1 MTEIPGKELTLIL
14 VMIFAMLILIPYLQ
28 SHTDKDITKM
38 LFGIRSKK
46 KDANPE
52 VKKARWKPKVHN
64 GTKNELTSFVAQL
77 LRFASKN
84 GMRLVAPGS
93 VSHNGE
99 TARLTAL
106 IIGPGGIVGA
116 YCLGFGGSITPGDLK
131 APAGK
136 TAPWRQKINGE
147 TKTFDNPLKVCE
159 EQQKLVLAAMEKA
172 GISAELTVVPVFTN
186 PQATLCSTP
195 AFVYTPKSF
204 VKYLKEHPSLKT
216 GNLDIHPTALTL
228 ADLAGIRNEKKSQ
241 KEKK

>member
-14 VMIFAMLILIPYLQ
+14 VMIFAMLILIPFLQ
-28 SHTDKDITKM
+28 SRTDKDIMQM

-46 KDANPE
+46 KNTGPE
-52 VKKARWKPKVHN
+52 AKKTKWKPKVHN

-77 LRFASKN
+77 LRFTSKN
-84 GMRLVAPGS
+84 GMRLVAPAS
-93 VSHNGE
+93 ISHNGE

-106 IIGPGGIVGA
+106 IVAPGGMVGA
-116 YCLGFGGSITPGDLK
+116 YCLGFGGSISPGDPK

-136 TAPWRQKINGE
+136 TAPWKQNINGE
-147 TKTFDNPLKVCE
+147 TKTFENPLKVCE
-159 EQQKLVLAAMEKA
+159 EQKKLVLAAMEKA

-204 VKYLKEHPSLKT
+204 IGYLKEHAPLRT
-216 GNLDIHPTALTL
+216 GNLNIHPTALTL
-228 ADLAGIRNEKKSQ
+228 AGLAGIRNEKKGQ